1 MNIKDFKFKTDLLSI
16 AMERIEQERV
26 VDNPKSNQR
35 KIDNYKRSLD
45 YASSLWDGSKGKIVL
60 YDLPERE
67 IEYHGI
73 VVELIQDDFEGKD
86 KETLIK
92 IINACD
98 SVNIVGDNKGN
109 ITLQFIFDGLYES
122 GA

>member
-45 YASSLWDGSKGKIVL
+45 YALSLWDGSKGKIVL

-73 VVELIQDDFEGKD
+73 VVELFQDDFEGKD
-86 KETLIK
+86 KEMLTS
-92 IINACD
+92 IIEACD
-98 SVNIVGDNKGN
+98 CMNIVGDNKGN